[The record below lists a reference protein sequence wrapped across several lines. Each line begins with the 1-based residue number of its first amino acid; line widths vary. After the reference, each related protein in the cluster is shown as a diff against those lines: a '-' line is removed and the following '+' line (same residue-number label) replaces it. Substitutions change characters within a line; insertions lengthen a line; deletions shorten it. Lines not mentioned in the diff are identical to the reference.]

1 MYVEDFQERKRIERI
16 FFSWPAIITT
26 LIFVIFVLSGVYK
39 LWQKERSI
47 KAETAELEAKIA
59 EVKTAREA
67 GLKKMGALKT
77 AEGIDEEARGRFNL
91 KKDGEEMVIFLDT
104 NQKPEDKGFWAKSGF
119 LPAQIWQS
127 IKNWLTW

>member
-1 MYVEDFQERKRIERI
+1 MYVEDFQERKKLERI
-16 FFSWPAIITT
+16 FFSWPAIIATSV
-26 LIFVIFVLSGVYK
+26 LVIFALSGVFK
-39 LWQKERSI
+39 LWQKERNI
-47 KAETAELEAKIA
+47 KTETAAIEAKIA
-59 EVKTAREA
+59 EVKAARDA
-67 GLKKMGALKT
+67 GIKKIESLKT

-91 KKDGEEMVIFLDT
+91 KKEGEEMVIFLDT